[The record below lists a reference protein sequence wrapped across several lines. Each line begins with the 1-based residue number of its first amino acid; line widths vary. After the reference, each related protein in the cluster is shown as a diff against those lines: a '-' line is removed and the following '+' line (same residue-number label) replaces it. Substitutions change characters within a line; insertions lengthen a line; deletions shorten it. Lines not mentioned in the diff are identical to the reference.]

1 MKSASM
7 LKSIQSIQLPRAILI
22 LLLLVLLGFGT
33 IPGYFKGK
41 FSWAELP
48 NMAHLNEIRN
58 LLTAGLEIPD
68 WQMKDQKKVDI
79 GGRKWS
85 YQLLEGSTPKP
96 LVLLLLPPGDSKSQ
110 PQVEWVDID
119 SALRWQTDSY
129 TQLKFKVELS
139 DLLTKKQSSQSGS
152 NPKQAEVEA
161 RFFRAW
167 TQDQTVAVVQWYAW
181 LEGGN
186 PSHTSWFWVD
196 QLAQLQRQRV
206 PWVAVCLQIPM
217 EPLGELKVAK
227 PLAESLAK
235 IVQTALMV
243 GPFSGVSRH

>member
-7 LKSIQSIQLPRAILI
+7 LKSIKSIQLPRAILI
-22 LLLLVLLGFGT
+22 LLLLVLLVFGT
-33 IPGYFKGK
+33 IPGCLKEK

-48 NMAHLNEIRN
+48 KMAHLNQIRKI
-58 LLTAGLEIPD
+58 LTAGLEIPG
-68 WQMKDQKKVDI
+68 WQIKDQKVVEL
-79 GGRKWS
+79 GGHKWS

-96 LVLLLLPPGDSKSQ
+96 VTLLLLPPGDSKSQ

-129 TQLKFKVELS
+129 TKIKFKVEPS
-139 DLLTKKQSSQSGS
+139 DLAVRKKSSSEGS
-152 NPKQAEVEA
+152 NPQPAEVEA

-167 TQDQTVAVVQWYAW
+167 TPDQTVAVVQWYAW
-181 LEGGN
+181 LEGGD
-186 PSHTSWFWVD
+186 PAHSSWFWVD

-206 PWVAVCLQIPM
+206 SWVAVCLQIPM
-217 EPLGELKVAK
+217 EPLGDLKVAQ

-235 IVQTALMV
+235 MVHTALMI
-243 GPFSGVSRH
+243 GPFVGA

>member
-7 LKSIQSIQLPRAILI
+7 LKSIQGIKLPRAILI

-33 IPGYFKGK
+33 IPGYLKGQ
-41 FSWAELP
+41 FSWAKLP
-48 NMAHLNEIRN
+48 NMAHLNQIRKV
-58 LLTAGLEIPD
+58 LTAGLEIPG
-68 WQMKDQKKVDI
+68 WQIKDQKVVEI
-79 GGRKWS
+79 GGHKWS

-96 LVLLLLPPGDSKSQ
+96 VTLLLLPPGDSKSQ

-129 TQLKFKVELS
+129 TKIKFKVAPS
-139 DLLTKKQSSQSGS
+139 DLAIKKQSSPEGS

-167 TQDQTVAVVQWYAW
+167 TQDQTVGVVQWYAW
-181 LEGGN
+181 LEGGD
-186 PSHTSWFWVD
+186 PAHSSWFWVD

-206 PWVAVCLQIPM
+206 SWVAVCLQIPM
-217 EPLGELKVAK
+217 EPLGDLKVTQ

-235 IVQTALMV
+235 MVQTALMV
-243 GPFSGVSRH
+243 GPFVGA